1 MSNLEKVKEFL
12 IQAWD
17 YIKNK
22 KIAIFI
28 GILVIIGTQIF
39 QNITNEGTNS
49 VMNSFKD
56 IEIDDC
62 IITPISYE
70 DSQSISRT
78 LQEAREYSKQ
88 YGKDILYE
96 GFTTN
101 IFLRNNKSKSMSI
114 SESSIVIDDINKVDN
129 PQVYLFG
136 IYDNVNNIFSLYLVN
151 NNLGELDEG
160 IVEII
165 VNCVDASTGHM
176 ENLNNEI
183 ASQILNVKNNNQILI
198 TFKNLRGGEIRKI
211 TSYELNLDNIENS
224 SIIGFEYIISNNNEI
239 IQDGEIGTFFKY
251 NDIVTYT
258 FSAGETPNFPIEK
271 STIVNVEED
280 EGKKINI
287 PTNFSIGGENIQ
299 SILYTLYPTSSCV
312 LKFHIDFKDTNN
324 KHIKSDIFEQE
335 VYVPLYEEED
345 LFWYKL
351 RDFIEK
357 YEIDTYYY
365 NSNPTIQK
373 EIDYS
378 PSNKD
383 TGYASPNSETESYDP
398 ENY

>member
-56 IEIDDC
+56 IEIEDC

-78 LQEAREYSKQ
+78 LQEAREYSED
-88 YGKDILYE
+88 YGKDILQK

-101 IFLRNNKSKSMSI
+101 IFLRNNKSKPMSI
-114 SESSIVIDDINKVDN
+114 SESSIVIDDIKKAED

-136 IYDNVNNIFSLYLVN
+136 IYDDINNLFSLYLVN
-151 NNLGELDEG
+151 NNLGDFDEG
-160 IVEII
+160 VVEITADYQDI
-165 VNCVDASTGHM
+165 SSTNINYFS
-176 ENLNNEI
+176 EEEI
-183 ASQILNVKNNNQILI
+183 NQIFNTGDENQI
-198 TFKNLRGGEIRKI
+198 PFTFENLRGGEIRKI
-211 TSYELNLDNIENS
+211 SSYKFELDIMDSLWAINLNYKITND
-224 SIIGFEYIISNNNEI
+224 GDV
-239 IQDGEIGTFFKY
+239 IQDGYLGSFLNY
-251 NDIVTYT
+251 NDSIS
-258 FSAGETPNFPIEK
+258 FQMRAGGESDYIIEK
-271 STIVNVEED
+271 STIIDVEED
-280 EGKKINI
+280 QGKIINI
-287 PTNFSIGGENIQ
+287 PTNFLIDEESMK
-299 SILYTLYPTSSCV
+299 SLSYTVYPTSSCIM
-312 LKFHIDFKDTNN
+312 KFHIDIKDTNN
-324 KHIKSDIFEQE
+324 NHIKSNIYNQE
-335 VYVPLYEEED
+335 VYVPLYEED
-345 LFWYKL
+345 YLLWDRLKYFVK
-351 RDFIEK
+351 K

-373 EIDYS
+373 EIGYS

-383 TGYASPNSETESYDP
+383 TDYSSPDSETESYDP